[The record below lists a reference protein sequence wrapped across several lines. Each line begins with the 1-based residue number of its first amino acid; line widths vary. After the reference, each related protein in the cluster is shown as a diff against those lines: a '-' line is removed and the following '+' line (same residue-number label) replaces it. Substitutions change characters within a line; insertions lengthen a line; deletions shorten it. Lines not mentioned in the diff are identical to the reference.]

1 MGIITKK
8 QNIMQKISFKIPFI
22 SLVISLL
29 LLLATVNTYAQDAV
43 QVNQLKFA
51 RLLWLIDN
59 LYVESVD
66 IEKLTE
72 DAIIKMLSELDPHS
86 IYISR
91 DDVAR
96 MNEPLQGNFEG
107 VGISFGIFKDTL
119 LVTSIIAGGP
129 SEKAGLLAGDRI
141 VEIDKKNIAGTGI
154 TNSDVQNMLRGR
166 RGTNVNIKVVRKPQN
181 ELLNFTIVRDRVP
194 VYSID
199 AAYML
204 DESTGYIK
212 MNYFSA
218 TSMNEFME
226 AMNKLKTQNVKN
238 LVLDLRGNTGG
249 YLNIAVDLADQFL
262 GNDKMIVYTNGQN
275 EPQREYKST
284 PAGVFMDG
292 NLVVLVDEESASAS
306 EIVAGAIQDWDR
318 GLIIG
323 RRTYGKGLVQRQLNL
338 TDGSVVRLTT
348 AHYYTPSG
356 RCIQKPYDGDFTE
369 YRQEYRTRTDDG
381 SENILTADS
390 LVYKTLIN
398 GRTVFGGGGV
408 VPDIFMPRDTSVH
421 YQYVNRFRRNSSII
435 IQTYVLDYIS
445 NNRQVLLKNY
455 NNFEK
460 FDSEFVVTNEM
471 VEELVAFGE
480 REGIRRNEE
489 SLNFTIN
496 IFKREIK
503 SLIARDLFTRDEF
516 YRVYQ
521 KDDEVILKA
530 LDVIKNQQQY
540 NNMLVSKN

>member
-1 MGIITKK
+1 
-8 QNIMQKISFKIPFI
+8 MQKISFKIPFI

-381 SENILTADS
+381 TENILTADS
-390 LVYKTLIN
+390 LMYKTLIN

>member
-1 MGIITKK
+1 MRKL
-8 QNIMQKISFKIPFI
+8 SFKLPLVSIVI
-22 SLVISLL
+22 SLVLL
-29 LLLATVNTYAQDAV
+29 LGPVITYAQDAAV

-59 LYVESVD
+59 FYVDSAN

-72 DAIIKMLSELDPHS
+72 DAIIKILSELDPHS

-91 DDVAR
+91 DDVAK

-129 SEKAGLLAGDRI
+129 SEKAGLLTGDRI
-141 VEIDKKNIAGTGI
+141 IEVDKKNIAGIGI
-154 TNSDVQNMLRGR
+154 NNSDVQSLLRGR
-166 RGTNVNIKVVRKPQN
+166 RGTTVDLKIIRKSKN
-181 ELLNFTIVRDRVP
+181 ELLDFTVIRDRVP
-194 VYSID
+194 IYSLE
-199 AAYML
+199 ASYML

-212 MNYFSA
+212 LNNFSA
-218 TSMNEFME
+218 TTMQEFME
-226 AMNKLKTQNVKN
+226 AMNKLKTQNIKN

-249 YLNIAVDLADQFL
+249 YLNTAIELVDQFL
-262 GNDKMIVYTNGQN
+262 QSNKMIVYTDSQN

-284 PAGVFMDG
+284 PAGVFIDG

-323 RRTYGKGLVQRQLNL
+323 RRTYGKGLVQRQFNL

-356 RCIQKPYDGDFTE
+356 RCIQKPYDGDVTE
-369 YRQEYRTRTDDG
+369 YRLEYRNRTDEDADK
-381 SENILTADS
+381 ILVADS
-390 LVYKTLIN
+390 LAYKTLIN
-398 GRTVFGGGGV
+398 GRTVFGGGGI

-435 IQTYVLDYIS
+435 IQTYVLDYIN
-445 NNRQVLLKNY
+445 NNRQELLKNY

-460 FDSEFVVTNEM
+460 FDREFVVTEKM
-471 VEELVAFGE
+471 IEELVAFGE

-503 SLIARDLFTRDEF
+503 SLVARDLFTRNEF
-516 YRVYQ
+516 YKVYYQ
-521 KDDEVILKA
+521 DDDAILKA
-530 LDVIKNQQQY
+530 LDVIKNQSQY
-540 NNMLVSKN
+540 DKLLESKN